1 MFQGKM
7 TYLGIAKLAL
17 AYVLQGYATQEEV
30 DAVVEG
36 AAQAVSAALA
46 VMGIVEAVYGRYRI
60 ARAKYE

>member
-7 TYLGIAKLAL
+7 TYIGIVKLAL
-17 AYVLQGYATQEEV
+17 AYLLQGYATQDEV
-30 DAVVEG
+30 GAAVEG
-36 AAQAVSAALA
+36 AAQAVSAVLA